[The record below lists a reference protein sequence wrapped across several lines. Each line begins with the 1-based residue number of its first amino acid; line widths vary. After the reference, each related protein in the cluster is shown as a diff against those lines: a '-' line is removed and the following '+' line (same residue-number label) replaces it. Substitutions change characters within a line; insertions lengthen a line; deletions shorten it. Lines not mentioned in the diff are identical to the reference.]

1 MNVSETKQVHRYLP
15 KFQNVHAITEPSLPW
30 NGGQSSSVLELLQN
44 EKSKNQEFILGLMVT
59 I

>member
-1 MNVSETKQVHRYLP
+1 MNVSDTKQVHQYLA
-15 KFQNVHAITEPSLPW
+15 KFQNVHAITEPW

-44 EKSKNQEFILGLMVT
+44 EKSKNQEFILCLMVT